1 MTPDQEKLTELISEA
16 HELIQKM
23 HQTQVVKAYRGRASL
38 VPWLL
43 CIVVSLLVSIF
54 VARTQ

>member
-1 MTPDQEKLTELISEA
+1 MTPDQEKLTELISQA

-23 HQTQVVKAYRGRASL
+23 HQTQVVKAYRSRRSL

-43 CIVVSLLVSIF
+43 CVLVSLLVAIY
-54 VARTQ
+54 VGRGN